1 VKYILRIL
9 GLILLI
15 QSIASCKKEE
25 VPSLTTSEVTD
36 VLATSASCGGTII
49 NEGSARI
56 IARGICYSKKNKPTI
71 LDNRTYEGSGMGTFM
86 SNMSKLDGGIV
97 YYVRAYATNAA
108 GTGYGIVQ
116 SFTTLGQ
123 IPFAVTT
130 FPTNVSSLE
139 VTLNGTVNPNYL
151 STTVTFEYG
160 TTTSYGSTIAGIPS
174 PIMENID
181 SNISV
186 TLSGLSP
193 ETTYHFRIKA
203 TNSIGTIYGEDL
215 TFVLPS
221 PVYDIDANIY
231 QTVTIGTQTWM
242 SENLKTTKYS
252 DGTPIPLLT
261 DPFLWLYTVTPCY
274 CWLNDSI
281 KYKDINGALYN
292 WYSVATGNL
301 CPTGWHVPTLIDWQ
315 TLFYYLEANGFN
327 YDGTTTG
334 NKYAKSLASLLGWE
348 SSSSQGAVGNTDYP
362 NYRNKSGF
370 TALWNGSIGN
380 GIFND
385 EIGRRGGWWS
395 SSTGECPSWWPT
407 RDPTRPPNYNYF
419 ACFESLTFTGADV
432 SVLSDS
438 RNGGLAVRCLKDN

>member
-1 VKYILRIL
+1 VKYILRTL

-25 VPSLTTSEVTD
+25 VPSLTTSEVTEI
-36 VLATSASCGGTII
+36 LATSASCGGTII

-56 IARGICYSKKNKPTI
+56 IARGICWSKRNKPTI

-86 SNMSKLDGGIV
+86 SNMSKLDGGTV

-186 TLSGLSP
+186 TLSGLNP

-203 TNSIGTIYGEDL
+203 TNSLGTNYGEDL
-215 TFVLPS
+215 TFVFPS

-242 SENLKTTKYS
+242 SENLKTTKSS
-252 DGTPIPLLT
+252 DGTPIPLVI
-261 DPFLWLYTVTPCY
+261 DPNMWYIVTPCY

-301 CPTGWHVPTLIDWQ
+301 CPTGWHVPTFNDWQ
-315 TLFYYLEANGFN
+315 TLNNYLEANGFN

-348 SSSSQGAVGNTDYP
+348 SSSFQGAVGNTDYP

-370 TALWNGSIGN
+370 TAVWTGNISN

-385 EIGRRGGWWS
+385 EIGRWGGWWS
-395 SSTGECPSWWPT
+395 SSTGGCPCWWPT
-407 RDPTRPPNYNYF
+407 IHFNYNDF
-419 ACFESLTFTGADV
+419 AWIETLTFTGADV
-432 SVLSDS
+432 PVHGDFK
-438 RNGGLAVRCLKDN
+438 NGGLAVRCLKDN

>member
-86 SNMSKLDGGIV
+86 SNMSKLDGGTV
-97 YYVRAYATNAA
+97 YYVRAYATNDA

-151 STTVTFEYG
+151 SAIVAFDYG
-160 TTTSYGSTIAGIPS
+160 ITISYENTIAAIPS
-174 PIMENID
+174 PIIGNID
-181 SNISV
+181 SNVSV
-186 TLSGLSP
+186 TLSGLKP

-221 PVYDIDANIY
+221 PVYDIDANSY

-261 DPFLWLYTVTPCY
+261 DPILWLSTVTPCY

-281 KYKDINGALYN
+281 KYKAINGALYN

-301 CPTGWHVPTLIDWQ
+301 CPIGWHVPNFIEWYTLNS
-315 TLFYYLEANGFN
+315 YLQANGFN
-327 YDGTTTG
+327 YDGTIMG
-334 NKYAKSLASLLGWE
+334 NKYAKSLASLIGWE
-348 SSSSQGAVGNTDYP
+348 SSSIQGAVGNTDYP

-370 TALWNGSIGN
+370 TALWNGSIGE
-380 GIFND
+380 GIFYA
-385 EIGRRGGWWS
+385 EIGRGSWWWS
-395 SSTGECPSWWPT
+395 SSTGERNCYCPNFS
-407 RDPTRPPNYNYF
+407 YNDF
-419 ACFESLTFTGADV
+419 AWIESLIVTEVDV
-432 SVLSDS
+432 SMLSDFK
-438 RNGGLAVRCLKDN
+438 RHGLAVRCLKDN